1 LIKSEV
7 EPDKL
12 SFEESRQKLKTLFQG
27 QVRQPAGNTTAT
39 VNKDQLVGESRPPL
53 ETKNDEQAVGSDT
66 KDPSNAK
73 ALPRYEET
81 MNRPDKLEAGS
92 EALMP
97 SSEEQE
103 NTEEEKEA
111 IRARLLPPG
120 TKLLASLFAHS
131 TGGEQQKK
139 VSTQALER
147 AVKDEAVD
155 TPQLPRSLSNETGPT
170 GSVATAET
178 AVEDKQITT
187 SLETPIGSPASMID
201 EIKELALAR
210 QEERERKAA
219 MAA

>member
-1 LIKSEV
+1 
-7 EPDKL
+7 
-12 SFEESRQKLKTLFQG
+12 
-27 QVRQPAGNTTAT
+27 
-39 VNKDQLVGESRPPL
+39 
-53 ETKNDEQAVGSDT
+53 
-66 KDPSNAK
+66 
-73 ALPRYEET
+73 

-103 NTEEEKEA
+103 KTEEEKEA

-170 GSVATAET
+170 GSVATAERTNKKADLT
-178 AVEDKQITT
+178 ANPVTEGVSIF
-187 SLETPIGSPASMID
+187 
-201 EIKELALAR
+201 EIKKLALER
-210 QEERERKAA
+210 QKRREERERKAA